1 MVGCCCVT
9 EIRSTGKGAG
19 VEERWKSGLDL
30 LGSGLD
36 MLSLRSQLSE
46 PAQQAVGNFRSF
58 VQKTEYKDLGAISMW
73 SII

>member
-19 VEERWKSGLDL
+19 AGERWKSGLDL

-36 MLSLRSQLSE
+36 MLSLRSQLSG
-46 PAQQAVGNFRSF
+46 Q
-58 VQKTEYKDLGAISMW
+58 I
-73 SII
+73 